1 MEMAMETGRMARFG
15 GPLIHYYLVSP
26 GMMLR
31 AEMDDSRRR
40 AYLPAVASTGK
51 RTKLV
56 QRWTRQPDGSLV
68 SSWETTR

>member
-1 MEMAMETGRMARFG
+1 MEMAMENGMGRFG
-15 GPLIHYYLVSP
+15 GFLIHYYLVSP
-26 GMMLR
+26 GMVFR
-31 AEMDDSRRR
+31 AEMDDSRGR

-56 QRWTRQPDGSLV
+56 QRWTRQPDGSMA